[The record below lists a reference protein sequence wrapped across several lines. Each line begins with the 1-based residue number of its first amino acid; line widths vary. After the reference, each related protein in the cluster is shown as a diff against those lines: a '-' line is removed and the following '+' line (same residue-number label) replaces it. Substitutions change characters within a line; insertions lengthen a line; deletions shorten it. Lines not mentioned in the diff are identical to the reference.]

1 LNIALREQREN
12 TLRQAS
18 HLATNIQAET
28 NSTFYLIVG
37 LARLIEINGGITQ
50 KQFNEISQRLVSSRS
65 GLRNIAAAPDMVIRY
80 IYPLK
85 GNETALGLDY
95 SKIPLQ
101 REAAFRAKE
110 TGLPVIAGPIE
121 LVQGCE
127 AIVGRFPV
135 YVHSPET
142 QELKFWGIISTPLI
156 ASTLYETVGLLD
168 PNLDIEVSLR
178 GRNALGS
185 QGDIFFGSEKIEQQ
199 APVTFPVKLLSG
211 SWQIAA
217 IPKGGWLTHSPNTIY
232 IRIFCA
238 SITALA
244 TVILL
249 LYYLYLT
256 KVKRSR
262 QTEREVAQIKE
273 RFYAN
278 MSHELRTP
286 LNGIYGMS
294 EVIQMSTKDPE
305 IKNNA
310 AIILNSAET
319 LTKLLDDVLTLSR
332 SDNSESIK
340 RECIQLNQFIEELL
354 PPLLYEAQKKQISLN
369 LHPIPP
375 QLAEIRTNAAMLR
388 QILWN
393 ILSNAVKFTNSGS
406 VSLQVTQ
413 ASKDSVQFAI
423 SDTGIGIAPELLN
436 DIFEDFVQEDD
447 SNTREFGGAGLG
459 LAVVKRLAQQFD
471 VDVQAK
477 SQKGIGSTFTVI
489 LKNTSCTGCSALN

>member
-1 LNIALREQREN
+1 LSIALREQREN

-18 HLATNIQAET
+18 QLATNIQAET
-28 NSTFYLIVG
+28 NTTFYLIVG
-37 LARLIEINGGITQ
+37 LARLIEINGGITNE
-50 KQFNEISQRLVSSRS
+50 QFDEIAQRLVSSRP
-65 GLRNIAAAPDMVIRY
+65 GLRNIAAAPDMIIRY

-85 GNETALGLDY
+85 GNESALGLDY

-101 REAAFRAKE
+101 REPAFRAKE
-110 TGLPVIAGPIE
+110 SGLPVIAGPIK

-127 AIVGRFPV
+127 AVVGRFPV
-135 YVHSPET
+135 YIRNSET
-142 QELKFWGIISTPLI
+142 QKLKFWGIISTPLLT
-156 ASTLYETVGLLD
+156 STLYDAVGLLD

-178 GRNALGS
+178 GRDALGA
-185 QGDIFFGSEKIEQQ
+185 QGELFYGAENIEKQ
-199 APVTFPVKLLSG
+199 APVTFPVELLSG
-211 SWQIAA
+211 AWEMAA
-217 IPKGGWLTHSPNTIY
+217 IPKGGWLTHSPNAIY
-232 IRIFCA
+232 IRIFCG

-294 EVIQMSTKDPE
+294 ELIQLSTTEPE
-305 IKNNA
+305 TKKNA
-310 AIILNSAET
+310 AIILRSAET

-332 SDNSESIK
+332 SDKPESNK
-340 RECIQLNQFIEELL
+340 RECIQLQDFIEELL
-354 PPLLYEAQKKQISLN
+354 PPLIYEAQQKQITLN
-369 LHPIPP
+369 LHPLPSGLSSIK
-375 QLAEIRTNAAMLR
+375 TNAAMLR
-388 QILWN
+388 QMLWN
-393 ILSNAVKFTNSGS
+393 LLSNAVKFTHSGS

-413 ASKDSVQFAI
+413 VSEDSVCFAI
-423 SDTGIGIAPELLN
+423 SDTGIGIAPEFL
-436 DIFEDFVQEDD
+436 DTIFEDFVQEDT

-459 LAVVKRLAQQFD
+459 LAVVKRLAQEFD
-471 VDVQAK
+471 ASIHAESKKDC
-477 SQKGIGSTFTVI
+477 GSTFTIV
-489 LKNTSCTGCSALN
+489 LKNTSCTN